1 MQEVRVR
8 TKARAS
14 EYQISIGRG
23 LLERVGDLARKH
35 LPAQTG
41 RIALI
46 SNKRVSSLFGNRVRK
61 SLSASG
67 FNVSTWLMRE
77 GERHKTLYEADRAI
91 QFLQETGLERSDA
104 VVALGGGVVGD
115 LGGFVASIYLRGIP
129 FIQVPTTLL
138 AQIDASIGGKTAVN
152 SRNAKNAIGSFHQPR
167 AVVIDVEALKT
178 LPRRELV
185 AGCCEMVKQSVVA
198 SKQLF
203 TQTIDLISHENAFTT
218 SSMLEELIVAH
229 CKFKAFVVASDEREQ
244 TTRHDG
250 LSRRIL
256 NFGHT
261 FGHALEVLTDYKRFR
276 HGEAVGHGMLAAGEL
291 SKNVGL
297 LPESE
302 LELLQE
308 AVRRCGRLPEADDL
322 DQDAIVTALAS
333 DKKRSKGHIQ
343 WVLLERIGKPIIVDG
358 SQINASLIKRSLRT
372 ALTSK
377 KRNDYDEKSQG

>member
-8 TKARAS
+8 TKERAS

-23 LLERVGDLARKH
+23 LLKRVGKLARKH
-35 LPAQTG
+35 FPETG

-46 SNKRVSSLFGNRVRK
+46 SNKQVFSLFGDGVRK
-61 SLSASG
+61 SLSASA
-67 FNVSTWLMRE
+67 FEVSTWLMRE
-77 GERHKTLYEADRAI
+77 GECHKTLDEADRAI
-91 QFLQETGLERSDA
+91 KFLQETGLERSDPI
-104 VVALGGGVVGD
+104 VALGGGVVGD

-152 SRNAKNAIGSFHQPR
+152 SRHAKNAIGTFHQPG

-185 AGCCEMVKQSVVA
+185 AGCCEMVKQSAVA

-203 TQTIDLISHENAFTT
+203 AQTIDLISHENAFTT
-218 SSMLEELIVAH
+218 SSGLEQLIAAH
-229 CKFKAFVVASDEREQ
+229 CQFKASVVASDEREQ
-244 TTRHDG
+244 TTRRDG

-261 FGHALEVLTDYKRFR
+261 IGHALEVVTDYKRYR

-297 LPESE
+297 LPQSE

-308 AVRRCGRLPEADDL
+308 AISLCGRLPKADDL
-322 DQDAIVTALAS
+322 DHDAIINALAS
-333 DKKRSKGHIQ
+333 DKKRSGGHIQ
-343 WVLLERIGKPIIVDG
+343 WVLLKRIGKPIIVDG
-358 SQINASLIKRSLRT
+358 SQISSRLIKTSLRT
-372 ALTSK
+372 ALASK
-377 KRNDYDEKSQG
+377 KRK